1 MRVSIITT
9 VYKGVKTIEDCI
21 KSIINQTYSNVE
33 YIIID
38 GGSTDGTLDIIK
50 KYMNSIAKVLSEPD
64 DGIYHAMNKGIKIA
78 TGEVVGILNSDD
90 IYADN
95 YVIENVVRY
104 LSENDVDCCYG
115 DLVYVDKNDANKI
128 VRKWIAGNFAK
139 RKFEKGWMPPH
150 PAFFVKNRIYEKYGS
165 FNLKFPIV
173 ADYELMLRLL
183 YKHDISTIYIPKI
196 LVKMRTGGKSNPSF
210 NNVIN
215 NSISC
220 YHAWKANGLRP
231 KIITF
236 LLKPILKVSQFIK

>member
-21 KSIINQTYSNVE
+21 KSIISQTYSNVE

-95 YVIENVVRY
+95 YVIENVVKY
-104 LSENDVDCCYG
+104 LSENDIDCCYG
-115 DLVYVDKNDANKI
+115 DLVYVDKNDTNKI
-128 VRKWIAGNFAK
+128 IRKWMAGNFAK

-150 PAFFVKNRIYEKYGS
+150 PAFFVKNRIYERYGS
-165 FNLKFPIV
+165 FNLKFPII

-183 YKHDISTIYIPKI
+183 YKHDISTIYIPKV
-196 LVKMRTGGKSNPSF
+196 LVKMRTGGKSKPSF
-210 NNVIN
+210 INVIN

-231 KIITF
+231 RIITF
-236 LLKPILKVSQFIK
+236 LLKPLSKINQFLK